1 MYVNNY
7 EEYLEYVESVRD
19 QIWPDGLLPEIVT
32 IRDERDPKKLEKER
46 EAENH
51 DQEAYE
57 DFMNELAL
65 DEHLMEKAEAK
76 KELTFEEREEIQR
89 ENE

>member
-7 EEYLEYVESVRD
+7 KEYLEYVESVRD

-32 IRDERDPKKLEKER
+32 IRDERDPRKM
-46 EAENH
+46 EAENNPT
-51 DQEAYE
+51 D
-57 DFMNELAL
+57 N
-65 DEHLMEKAEAK
+65 
-76 KELTFEEREEIQR
+76 FESREEIQR